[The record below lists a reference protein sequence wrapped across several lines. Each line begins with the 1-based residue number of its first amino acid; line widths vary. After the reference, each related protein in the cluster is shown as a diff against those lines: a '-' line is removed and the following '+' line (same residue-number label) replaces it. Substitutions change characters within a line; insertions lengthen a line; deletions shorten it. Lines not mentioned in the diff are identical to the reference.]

1 MKALPFIPLLLLTA
15 CSPTTPTLVLRSQTS
30 PPVTDAVRYPEIV
43 HAYHFGRYVDPND
56 DFIMHG
62 QHIVYRVEENT
73 RWNLQ
78 SLRTATSPCDKA
90 SANTKTAPS
99 NVAFSPL
106 PVSDAELA
114 EINAQKLA
122 TIQIL
127 TEARTLSA
135 ALVKFQHAW
144 RQTKTNLQ
152 ETAVL
157 RIAISNMQKRIDAL
171 TTAEKRTQ
179 APPISTA
186 NIRTNNHPDLLT
198 P

>member
-1 MKALPFIPLLLLTA
+1 
-15 CSPTTPTLVLRSQTS
+15 VLRPQTS
-30 PPVTDAVRYPEIV
+30 PPVTNAVRYPEVV

-56 DFIMHG
+56 DLIMHG
-62 QHIVYRVEENT
+62 QHIVYRVEEST

-78 SLRTATSPCDKA
+78 SFRTATSPCDTA

-106 PVSDAELA
+106 PISDAELA

-122 TIQIL
+122 TIQIM

-144 RQTKTNLQ
+144 QQTQTNLQ

-157 RIAISNMQKRIDAL
+157 RIAISNVQKRMDAL
-171 TTAEKRTQ
+171 AAVQKRTQ
-179 APPISTA
+179 APPVSTI
-186 NIRTNNHPDLLT
+186 NSSTTNNPDLLT